1 MKDKES
7 KINVLLIKPMQ
18 EPQAVS
24 ILSDLETMQS
34 LVGGLIEEIMPFD
47 EEIAIICNEEGKLD
61 GLVVNHPA
69 MVAAREHG
77 WTLFP
82 DDYLVGNILLMDD
95 SELEH
100 NEE

>member
-1 MKDKES
+1 MAKFYKIGHPVEEVKPKDKFF
-7 KINVLLIKPMQ
+7 
-18 EPQAVS
+18 
-24 ILSDLETMQS
+24 S
-34 LVGGLIEEIMPFD
+34 LKELQKFVGGYIEIVSLGD
-47 EEIAIICNEEGKLD
+47 GTKLICNEEGKLD